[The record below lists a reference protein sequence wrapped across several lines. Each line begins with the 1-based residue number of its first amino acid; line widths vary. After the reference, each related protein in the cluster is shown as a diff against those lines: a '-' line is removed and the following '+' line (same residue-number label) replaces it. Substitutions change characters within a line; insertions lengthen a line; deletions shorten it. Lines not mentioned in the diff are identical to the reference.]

1 MTTDKAPMQLDV
13 EVLRS
18 TTADLLA
25 EVCVHHPM
33 GEALFEAVREGRAE
47 VLITHALRTGAII
60 VAIADPRGTLDDA
73 QAVATISARTGEVTF
88 ARFGGDPEP
97 VH

>member
-1 MTTDKAPMQLDV
+1 MTDKAPLHLDV
-13 EVLRS
+13 GALRS

-25 EVCVHHPM
+25 KVCAHHPQ
-33 GEALFEAVREGRAE
+33 GAALFDAVEEGRAE
-47 VLITHALRTGAII
+47 IVISHALSTGAII
-60 VAIADPRGTLDDA
+60 VAVADAHGTLDDA

-88 ARFGGDPEP
+88 ARFGGEH

>member
-1 MTTDKAPMQLDV
+1 MHLDV

-25 EVCVHHPM
+25 KVCVHHPQ
-33 GEALFEAVREGRAE
+33 GEALFQAVEEGRAE
-47 VLITHALRTGAII
+47 VLISHAMSTGAII
-60 VAIADPRGTLDDA
+60 VAVADPRGTLDDA

-88 ARFGGDPEP
+88 ARFGGEPEP